1 MSVKSKVTYLKK
13 VVGWLACDN
22 VFLDRTCPQCGG
34 MYSSVETKGV
44 CPKCGAA
51 LVHITFLKSD
61 GERRTMGMSQGT
73 ITEALSAEEEEKY
86 AKQTKD
92 AGGLLDMTRF
102 KLFSFSDGITTLA
115 PHDLH
120 RRCKEGVLIEV
131 TIINHKE
138 INRPYRI
145 TRAESNFVKR
155 GWLKVGDIVLEKM
168 MLVFPSYGDSVQILG
183 GIKSKGDVM
192 VNEHIVTKNMPIQTP
207 TRAPG
212 ALEKRIA
219 EIEARLAALN
229 NMPTLHAKTMTVNDA
244 PTDLWEV
251 MMGDEPP
258 DEPDM
263 EDHGMYDQ

>member
-1 MSVKSKVTYLKK
+1 MAVKAKVNYLKK

-34 MYSSVETKGV
+34 MYSSVETNGA
-44 CPKCGAA
+44 CPKCSSK
-51 LVHITFLKSD
+51 LVHITFLNSNGD
-61 GERRTMGMSQGT
+61 RRTMGMSQGT

-102 KLFSFSDGITTLA
+102 KLFSFSDGDDLA
-115 PHDLH
+115 PPKMH
-120 RRCKEGVLIEV
+120 RSMKEGTLVEI

-145 TRAESNFVKR
+145 TRAESKFVTR
-155 GWLKVGDIVLEKM
+155 GWLSVGDIVLEKM

-183 GIKSKGDVM
+183 GVKSKGDIM

-207 TRAPG
+207 TRVPG

-219 EIEARLAALN
+219 EIEAQLAALGSA
-229 NMPTLHAKTMTVNDA
+229 PALPPKTVAVN
-244 PTDLWEV
+244 TD
-251 MMGDEPP
+251 MDDEPP

-263 EDHGMYDQ
+263 EDHGIYEE